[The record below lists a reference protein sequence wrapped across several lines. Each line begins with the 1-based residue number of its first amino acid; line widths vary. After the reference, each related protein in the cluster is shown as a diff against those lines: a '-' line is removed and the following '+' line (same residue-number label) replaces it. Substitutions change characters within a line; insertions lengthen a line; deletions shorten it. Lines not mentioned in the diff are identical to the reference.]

1 MDAQTELR
9 GEDENTGAQMIGQGG
24 GPDGRE
30 YLVGPDK
37 PACTL
42 NPGQEAASTT
52 EVPAKDDRRDA
63 QAGISPTGGEQVAAF
78 QRYARLL
85 VAVGAQVF
93 RGIRL
98 P

>member
-9 GEDENTGAQMIGQGG
+9 GEVENAGAQMIGHWV

-30 YLVGPDK
+30 FVISPDET
-37 PACTL
+37 ACTL

-52 EVPAKDDRRDA
+52 EVPAQNDRRDA
-63 QAGISPTGGEQVAAF
+63 QAGIGPTGGEQVAAF